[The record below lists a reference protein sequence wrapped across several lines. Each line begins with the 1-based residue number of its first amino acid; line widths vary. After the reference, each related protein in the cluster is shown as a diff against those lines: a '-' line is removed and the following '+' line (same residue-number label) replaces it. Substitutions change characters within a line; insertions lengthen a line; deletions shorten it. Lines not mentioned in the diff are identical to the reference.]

1 MVRNELCTLSFVFCT
16 LSFEQGIRSE
26 TKNKVLSKV
35 QSTDSDFIMKSMTG
49 YGRGSADGEHFAVSV
64 DLKTVNNRFL
74 DVHLRLTGELSS
86 LEPIIKRQ
94 ISSKLSR
101 GRVDVTVN
109 FEKTSQTAYE
119 LNRPLIAGYVHA
131 LREMQKEFSIGGE
144 LDINVLAR
152 LPGALQP
159 ARDGLSDEVV
169 AGIEKALAEGLDEL
183 ERMRAQEGE
192 TLRREMAERIE
203 KIDALVPT
211 IENAAAGLVDAYR
224 ARLQKRIG
232 ELLTRNGQLVE
243 IDPARL
249 AQEVAY
255 LSDRSDVSEEM
266 VRLRSHLAQF
276 REALNA
282 AGETGKM
289 LDFLLQELNR
299 EANTTLSKSTDL
311 TIKEAALAIKAEVEK
326 LREQVQNVE

>member
-1 MVRNELCTLSFVFCT
+1 
-16 LSFEQGIRSE
+16 
-26 TKNKVLSKV
+26 
-35 QSTDSDFIMKSMTG
+35 MKSMTG
-49 YGRGSADGEHFAVSV
+49 YGRGSADGEHFSVSV

-74 DVHLRLTGELSS
+74 DVHLRLNAELAS
-86 LEPIIKRQ
+86 LEPVIKRQ
-94 ISSKLSR
+94 ISSRLAR
-101 GRVDVTVN
+101 GRVDVSVN
-109 FEKTSQTAYE
+109 FERTAQTAYE
-119 LNRPLIAGYVHA
+119 LNRPLIAGYVNA
-131 LREMQKEFSIGGE
+131 LREMQKEFGIAGE
-144 LDINVLAR
+144 VDINVLAR

-169 AGIEKALAEGLDEL
+169 SGIERALTEALAEL

-192 TLRREMAERIE
+192 ALRIEMTERIDR
-203 KIDALVPT
+203 IDTLVPI

-232 ELLTRNGQLVE
+232 ELLNRNGQLVE

-266 VRLRSHLAQF
+266 VRLRSHLTQF
-276 REALNA
+276 RVALNSTA
-282 AGETGKM
+282 ETGKM

-311 TIKEAALAIKAEVEK
+311 SIKEAALAIKQEVEK

>member
-1 MVRNELCTLSFVFCT
+1 
-16 LSFEQGIRSE
+16 
-26 TKNKVLSKV
+26 
-35 QSTDSDFIMKSMTG
+35 MKSMTG
-49 YGRGSADGEHFAVSV
+49 YGRGSADGENFAVSV

-74 DVHLRLTGELSS
+74 DVHLRLSGELSS
-86 LEPIIKRQ
+86 LEAAIKRQ
-94 ISSKLSR
+94 IGTRLSR
-101 GRVDVTVN
+101 GRVDVSIN
-109 FEKTSQTAYE
+109 FEKTSATAYE
-119 LNRPLIAGYVHA
+119 INRPLIGGYVSA
-131 LREMQKEFSIGGE
+131 LRDMQKEFSIGGE

-159 ARDGLSDEVV
+159 ARDGLNDEVV
-169 AGIEKALAEGLDEL
+169 AGIEKALAEALDEL
-183 ERMRAQEGE
+183 EKMRAQEGE

-203 KIDALVPT
+203 RIEKLVPI

-232 ELLTRNGQLVE
+232 ELLNRNGQLVE
-243 IDPARL
+243 IDPGRL

-266 VRLRSHLAQF
+266 VRLHSHLAQF
-276 REALNA
+276 REALNSS
-282 AGETGKM
+282 GETGKM

-311 TIKEAALAIKAEVEK
+311 TIKEAALSIKAEVEK
-326 LREQVQNVE
+326 VREQVQNVE

>member
-1 MVRNELCTLSFVFCT
+1 
-16 LSFEQGIRSE
+16 
-26 TKNKVLSKV
+26 
-35 QSTDSDFIMKSMTG
+35 MKSMTG
-49 YGRGSADGEHFAVSV
+49 YGRGSAEGEHFAVSV

-74 DVHLRLTGELSS
+74 DVHLRLSGELSS
-86 LEPIIKRQ
+86 LEPVIKRQ
-94 ISSKLSR
+94 ISSRLSR
-101 GRVDVTVN
+101 GRVDVAVN
-109 FEKTSQTAYE
+109 FERTAQTAYE
-119 LNRPLIAGYVHA
+119 LNRPLIAGYVSA
-131 LREMQKEFSIGGE
+131 LREMQEEFSVGGE

-159 ARDGLSDEVV
+159 ARDGLGDDVV
-169 AGIEKALAEGLDEL
+169 AGIQKALAEGLDEL
-183 ERMRAQEGE
+183 ERMSAQEGE
-192 TLRREMAERIE
+192 TLRQEMAERID

-211 IENAAAGLVDAYR
+211 IEDAAAGLVDAYR
-224 ARLQKRIG
+224 ARLQKRIS
-232 ELLTRNGQLVE
+232 ELLNRNGQVVE

-276 REALNA
+276 REALSST
-282 AGETGKM
+282 GETGKM

-311 TIKEAALAIKAEVEK
+311 AIKEAALAIKAEVEK

>member
-1 MVRNELCTLSFVFCT
+1 
-16 LSFEQGIRSE
+16 
-26 TKNKVLSKV
+26 
-35 QSTDSDFIMKSMTG
+35 MTG
-49 YGRGSADGEHFAVSV
+49 YGRGSADGDDFSVSV

-74 DVHLRLTGELSS
+74 DVHLRLSGELAS
-86 LEPIIKRQ
+86 LESVIKRQ
-94 ISSKLSR
+94 ISSRLSR

-131 LREMQKEFSIGGE
+131 LREMQQEFSIDGE

-159 ARDGLSDEVV
+159 SRDGLNDQIV

-183 ERMRAQEGE
+183 ERMRGQEGE
-192 TLRREMAERIE
+192 TLRAEMSARID
-203 KIDALVPT
+203 KIDALVPV
-211 IENAAAGLVDAYR
+211 IEDAAAGLVDAYR
-224 ARLQKRIG
+224 LRLQKRIG
-232 ELLTRNGQLVE
+232 ELLNRDGQIGEV
-243 IDPARL
+243 DPGRL

-255 LSDRSDVSEEM
+255 LSDRSDVTEEM
-266 VRLRSHLAQF
+266 VRLRSHLTQF
-276 REALNA
+276 RDALNS

-311 TIKEAALAIKAEVEK
+311 SIKEAALGIKAEIEK
-326 LREQVQNVE
+326 IREQVQNVE